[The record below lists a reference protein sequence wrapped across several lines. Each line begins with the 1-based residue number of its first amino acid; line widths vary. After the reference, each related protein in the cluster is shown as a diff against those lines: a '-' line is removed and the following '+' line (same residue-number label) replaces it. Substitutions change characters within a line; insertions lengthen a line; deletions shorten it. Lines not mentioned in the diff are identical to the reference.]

1 MTKHETIK
9 RIGATLR
16 RDAGDVTSAPLPA
29 QMRDLLA
36 RLDEPERR
44 WSFRKPAR
52 SSGHC

>member
-9 RIGATLR
+9 RIGVTLR
-16 RDAGDVTSAPLPA
+16 RDAGDVTSARLPA

-36 RLDEPERR
+36 RLDEPERQWR
-44 WSFRKPAR
+44 LCKPAR

>member
-16 RDAGDVTSAPLPA
+16 RDAGDVTGARLPA

-36 RLDEPERR
+36 RLDEPERQ
-44 WSFRKPAR
+44 WSRHDPAR
-52 SSGHC
+52 SSRQC